1 MPSAL
6 SWLSHLPIVLKIDFR
21 VGARVVNG
29 SAAVVNQASYFE
41 LIKIITVKY
50 IIGHAASQFSVW
62 AISYVAQAFVECC
75 LRGYVSHY
83 KKAGGTRVGKGVFGG
98 GRGGDVKAESE
109 AQADVAQG
117 TVHMRLAAITVVE
130 LAQDVTGA
138 LVCAHGVPRLFDA
151 IGI

>member
-1 MPSAL
+1 ML
-6 SWLSHLPIVLKIDFR
+6 STWVRITLQKGWLH
-21 VGARVVNG
+21 
-29 SAAVVNQASYFE
+29 
-41 LIKIITVKY
+41 T
-50 IIGHAASQFSVW
+50 
-62 AISYVAQAFVECC
+62 
-75 LRGYVSHY
+75 
-83 KKAGGTRVGKGVFGG
+83 VGKGVFGG